1 MKPILLYND
10 TAKFERYKSIEN
22 DLKLALSKLKN
33 IADKSLGY
41 NSIDNLKTFVATP
54 TNYIVNRY
62 WEKYGSAFNP
72 ENSDLVEVYERNNKW
87 NVATID
93 LFKSDF
99 DLLHKRLGE
108 YAPTLTA
115 KDIKY
120 NVKKPIFDVYLSEDK
135 RSHYECL
142 ERFLSVSQ
150 ELRTYEKC
158 QGDISLMRYA
168 PQNLRVIGLD
178 VQILKDQFRENN

>member
-62 WEKYGSAFNP
+62 
-72 ENSDLVEVYERNNKW
+72 
-87 NVATID
+87 
-93 LFKSDF
+93 
-99 DLLHKRLGE
+99 
-108 YAPTLTA
+108 
-115 KDIKY
+115 
-120 NVKKPIFDVYLSEDK
+120 
-135 RSHYECL
+135 
-142 ERFLSVSQ
+142 
-150 ELRTYEKC
+150 
-158 QGDISLMRYA
+158 
-168 PQNLRVIGLD
+168 
-178 VQILKDQFRENN
+178 